1 MIKGVSGALDRQAQ
15 AGLAIPELRPSL
27 RGLSHAA
34 AFVVAVPLG
43 LLLIFDATTGLGLA
57 AAIVFATS
65 VATMFGASALY
76 HCLKWPERQR
86 RWLRR
91 IDHFGVYGLIAGT
104 YTPIGLLVL
113 DGYWQTVVLGIV
125 WGGALAAV
133 LLKFIWLDA
142 PKWIAVAIGLALGW
156 VGAVVFPQFFDE
168 LGVAGTLLVLAGGV
182 AYTAGAL
189 VYAFRRP
196 NPYPR
201 VFGYHE
207 IFHAL
212 VIAAVACQ
220 YSAVAFY
227 VLPD

>member
-1 MIKGVSGALDRQAQ
+1 MDRQVR
-15 AGLAIPELRPSL
+15 AGLAVPELRPSL
-27 RGLSHAA
+27 RGLSHAG
-34 AFVVAVPLG
+34 AFVVSVPLG
-43 LLLIFDATTGLGLA
+43 LALVLDADTGLGVA

-76 HCLKWPERQR
+76 HCLNWPEAKR

-91 IDHFGVYGLIAGT
+91 IDHVGVYGLIAGT

-113 DGYWQTVVLGIV
+113 RGDWKPVVLGIV
-125 WGGALAAV
+125 WGGALVAV
-133 LLKFIWLDA
+133 LLKFVWLDA
-142 PKWIAVAIGLALGW
+142 PKWLAAAIGVALGW
-156 VGAVVFPQFFDE
+156 VGAVVFPQLIDRIG
-168 LGVAGTLLVLAGGV
+168 LTGSLLVFAGGL

-196 NPYPR
+196 NPYPA

-207 IFHAL
+207 IFHVL
-212 VIAAVACQ
+212 VIAAVALQ

>member
-1 MIKGVSGALDRQAQ
+1 MDHQAR
-15 AGLAIPELRPSL
+15 AGLAVPELRPSL

-43 LLLIFDATTGLGLA
+43 LVLILDANTGLGLA
-57 AAIVFATS
+57 GAIVFATS

-76 HCLKWPERQR
+76 HCLNWPEAQR

-113 DGYWQTVVLGIV
+113 HGHWRTVVLGIV

-142 PKWIAVAIGLALGW
+142 PKWLAAGIGLALGW
-156 VGAVVFPQFFDE
+156 VGAVVFPQLFDE
-168 LGVAGTLLVLAGGV
+168 IGVAGTLLVLAGGV

-189 VYAFRRP
+189 VYAFQRP
-196 NPYPR
+196 NPYPA
-201 VFGYHE
+201 VFGFHE
-207 IFHAL
+207 IFHVL